1 MIRQAEEAD
10 LPVIL
15 EIYAYARDFM
25 AENGNPHQW
34 AGGFPPASL
43 LQDDIA
49 KHNLYVVTEE
59 ETERVCGVFFFD
71 IGPDETYSVIE
82 QGEWFSDSVYG
93 TIHRIAGDGTV
104 HGLLRKVVSYC
115 EKKTPHLRID
125 THEDN
130 HIMQHVI
137 AQCGFRRCGIIHVS
151 DGTPRI
157 AYEKCEKEIG
167 KQDCRQICNVQRVA
181 I

>member
-25 AENGNPHQW
+25 EKNGNPHQW

-59 ETERVCGVFFFD
+59 ETGRVCGVFF
-71 IGPDETYSVIE
+71 S
-82 QGEWFSDSVYG
+82 Q
-93 TIHRIAGDGTV
+93 
-104 HGLLRKVVSYC
+104 
-115 EKKTPHLRID
+115 
-125 THEDN
+125 
-130 HIMQHVI
+130 
-137 AQCGFRRCGIIHVS
+137 
-151 DGTPRI
+151 
-157 AYEKCEKEIG
+157 
-167 KQDCRQICNVQRVA
+167 
-181 I
+181 